1 MNHDVTTP
9 HANLPT
15 RWMLLAA
22 LALSGVAG
30 PVQALSPAESKTV
43 EARYQQERSQCLNGR
58 SNQDRAT
65 CLREAGAAR
74 AEARKNGLGDSAD
87 AYTDNQRQRCAA
99 LPGTDRSDCLARMQG
114 KGSTSGSVA
123 AGGLLREL
131 VVREPAVAAPAAPV
145 ASPPSR

>member
-22 LALSGVAG
+22 LAMSGVAG

-43 EARYQQERSQCLNGR
+43 EARYQQERSQCLDGS

-87 AYTDNQRQRCAA
+87 AYTANQRQRCAA

-131 VVREPAVAAPAAPV
+131 VVREPAVVAPAAPV
-145 ASPPSR
+145 TPPPSR

>member
-1 MNHDVTTP
+1 MKHDIAIS

-15 RWMLLAA
+15 RCLLLAA
-22 LALSGVAG
+22 LALFGAAG
-30 PVQALSPAESKTV
+30 PAQALSPAESKTV
-43 EARYQQERSQCLNGR
+43 EARYQQERSQCLNGS

-74 AEARKNGLGDSAD
+74 AEARKNGLSDGAE
-87 AYTDNQRQRCAA
+87 AYADNQRQRCAA
-99 LPGTDRSDCLARMQG
+99 LPGTDRSDCLARMDG

-131 VVREPAVAAPAAPV
+131 VVREPAVAGPAAPAV
-145 ASPPSR
+145 SPPSR